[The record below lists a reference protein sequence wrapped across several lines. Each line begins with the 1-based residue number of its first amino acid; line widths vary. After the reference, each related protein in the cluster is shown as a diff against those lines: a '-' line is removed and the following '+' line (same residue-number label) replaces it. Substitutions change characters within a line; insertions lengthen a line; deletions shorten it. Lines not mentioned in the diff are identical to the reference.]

1 MLVSMF
7 INSDKL
13 SPVFSEKKSLW
24 LPTSQWLDLK
34 MDLVVRRL
42 SPRPFLEQIFYPQQ
56 KGKPIDFFML
66 IIEGRI
72 EANVGKEELIFE
84 SGSFT
89 YFGLQVLMQL
99 IEEPFTPTTGEN
111 N

>member
-1 MLVSMF
+1 MF
-7 INSDKL
+7 
-13 SPVFSEKKSLW
+13 F
-24 LPTSQWLDLK
+24 
-34 MDLVVRRL
+34 
-42 SPRPFLEQIFYPQQ
+42 PFQ

-99 IEEPFTPTTGEN
+99 IEEPFTPGTGVTSSSEAQN
-111 N
+111 DHQLTPF

>member
-1 MLVSMF
+1 
-7 INSDKL
+7 
-13 SPVFSEKKSLW
+13 
-24 LPTSQWLDLK
+24 
-34 MDLVVRRL
+34 
-42 SPRPFLEQIFYPQQ
+42 
-56 KGKPIDFFML
+56 ML

-99 IEEPFTPTTGEN
+99 IEEPFTPTAGAGPFFMFGSGLDQSIEVP
-111 N
+111 